1 MNSKF
6 ENNVLTVFLEGN
18 VDTTNAEQVGTEIDA
33 IRAAN
38 PDGAFVLDLENLKY
52 ISSAGL
58 RQILR
63 LKKKEKDY
71 KIINCSSEVYE
82 IFDMTGFAEMMDIQ
96 KGYRKMSVD
105 GCEVIGEGSNGVV
118 YRLNPD
124 TIIKVYKNSDALDDI
139 KRERELAKTALVLG
153 VNTAIP
159 FDVVKV
165 GDMFGSVFELLSA
178 KSLTKYIK
186 AEPENKETYV
196 KIFAD
201 MLKEIHNTP
210 VKPGTLPDMKEKA
223 IGWVE
228 FLEPHIPADT
238 YAKLHKMVED
248 IPHIDNMLHGDY
260 HTNNVHYANGES
272 ILIDM
277 DTLSVGHPVFEFA
290 SIYLAYRGFGE
301 IDHSRVE
308 QFLKLDWDT
317 AGYVWDRLIDFYF
330 DGKDDAYKQDVV
342 NKAKTIGY
350 ARLLRR
356 TIKRE
361 PDNKELID
369 LSTNNLIECV
379 NKVDS
384 LDF

>member
-6 ENNVLTVFLEGN
+6 ENNVLTIFLEGN
-18 VDTTNAEQVGTEIDA
+18 VDTTNAEEVGKQIDD
-33 IRAAN
+33 IRAQY
-38 PDGAFVLDLENLKY
+38 PEGGLVLDLDQLKY

-71 KIINCSSEVYE
+71 KLINCSSDIYE
-82 IFDMTGFAEMMDIQ
+82 IFEMTGFAEMMDIE
-96 KGYRKMSVD
+96 KAYRKMSVE
-105 GCEVIGEGSNGVV
+105 GCEIIGEGSNGIV

-153 VNTAIP
+153 INTAIP

-165 GDMFGSVFELLSA
+165 GDMYGSVFELLSA
-178 KSLTKYIK
+178 KSLTKLIMGD
-186 AEPENKETYV
+186 PDNKEKYV

-201 MLKEIHNTP
+201 MLQEIHNTP

-223 IGWVE
+223 LSWVTW
-228 FLEPHIPADT
+228 LKPHIPSAT
-238 YAKLHKMVED
+238 YDKLYKLVDE

-290 SIYLAYRGFGE
+290 SIYLAYRGYGAV
-301 IDHSRVE
+301 DHSKVE
-308 QFLKLDWDT
+308 EFLKVDWDT
-317 AGYVWDRLIDFYF
+317 AGYIWDELLKLYF
-330 DGKDDAYKQDVV
+330 KGKDSEFIESVKDKSLVIA
-342 NKAKTIGY
+342 Y
-350 ARLLRR
+350 ARMLRR

-361 PDNKELID
+361 PDNKALIDYSLAELIKYVD
-369 LSTNNLIECV
+369 
-379 NKVDS
+379 KVDS
-384 LDF
+384 LIF

>member
-6 ENNVLTVFLEGN
+6 ENNTLTVYLEGN
-18 VDTTNAEQVGTEIDA
+18 VDTTNAEQVGQEIDG
-33 IRAAN
+33 IRTQY
-38 PDGAFVLDLENLKY
+38 PDGALVLDLENLKY

-71 KIINCSSEVYE
+71 KIINCSSEIYE
-82 IFDMTGFAEMMDIQ
+82 IFDMTGFAEMMDIE

-105 GCEVIGEGSNGVV
+105 GCEVIGEGSNGIV

-165 GDMFGSVFELLSA
+165 GDMYGSVFELLSA
-178 KSLTKYIK
+178 KSITKLIVAEPDNRDKYI
-186 AEPENKETYV
+186 

-223 IGWVE
+223 ISWCE
-228 FLEPHIPADT
+228 WLENHIPADI
-238 YAKLHKMVED
+238 YAKLHKLIED
-248 IPHIDNMLHGDY
+248 VPHSDNMLHGDY

-290 SIYLAYRGFGE
+290 SIYLAYIGYGE
-301 IDHSRVE
+301 VDHERVE
-308 QFLKLDWDT
+308 NFLKLDWDT
-317 AGYVWDRLIDFYF
+317 AGYVWQKLVDLYF
-330 DGKDDAYKQDVV
+330 EDKDDAFKQDVIA
-342 NKAKTIGY
+342 KAKVIGY
-350 ARLLRR
+350 TRMLRR

-361 PDNKELID
+361 PDN
-369 LSTNNLIECV
+369 TPLIELSRNQLIKYV
-379 NKVDS
+379 NEVDS
-384 LDF
+384 LVF

>member
-6 ENNVLTVFLEGN
+6 ENNELTIFLEGN
-18 VDTTNAEQVGTEIDA
+18 VDTSNAEQVGKDIDS
-33 IRAAN
+33 IRAQY
-38 PDGAFVLDLENLKY
+38 PDGGLVLDLENLKY

-71 KIINCSSEVYE
+71 KIINCSSEIYD

-96 KGYRKMSVD
+96 KAYRKMSVD
-105 GCEVIGEGSNGVV
+105 GCEVIGEGSNGIV

-165 GDMFGSVFELLSA
+165 GDMYGSVFELLSA
-178 KSLTKYIK
+178 KSLTKLIV
-186 AEPENKETYV
+186 AEPENKDKYV

-201 MLKEIHNTP
+201 MLKEIHETQ
-210 VKPGTLPDMKEKA
+210 VKPGTLPAVKETAVK
-223 IGWVE
+223 WVE
-228 FLEPHIPADT
+228 WLQPHLPEDT
-238 YAKLHKMVED
+238 YAKLHKLVEEV
-248 IPHIDNMLHGDY
+248 PHRDTMIHGDY
-260 HTNNVHYANGES
+260 HTNNVHYANNEA

-290 SIYLAYRGFGE
+290 SIFLAYRGYGAV
-301 IDHSRVE
+301 DHSRV
-308 QFLKLDWDT
+308 QSFLHLDWDT
-317 AGYVWDRLIDFYF
+317 AGYVWDKLIDLYF
-330 DGKDDAYKQDVV
+330 EDKDEAFKESVKT
-342 NKAKTIGY
+342 KAQVIGFT
-350 ARLLRR
+350 RMLRR

-369 LSTNNLIECV
+369 YSKEKLIEFV

-384 LDF
+384 LVF

>member
-6 ENNVLTVFLEGN
+6 ENNALTIFLEGN
-18 VDTTNAEQVGTEIDA
+18 VDTTNAEAVGKEIDE
-33 IRAAN
+33 IRAQY
-38 PDGAFVLDLENLKY
+38 PEGGLVLDLDQLKY

-71 KIINCSSEVYE
+71 KIINCSSEIYE
-82 IFDMTGFAEMMDIQ
+82 IFDMTGFAEMMDIE
-96 KGYRKMSVD
+96 KAYRKMSVE
-105 GCEVIGEGSNGVV
+105 GCEVIGEGSNGIV

-165 GDMFGSVFELLSA
+165 GDMYGSVFELLSA
-178 KSLTKYIK
+178 KSLTKLIMG
-186 AEPENKETYV
+186 EPENRDKYV

-201 MLKEIHNTP
+201 MLKEIHGTA

-223 IGWVE
+223 LSWVDW
-228 FLEPHIPADT
+228 LEPHIPANT
-238 YAKLHKMVED
+238 YEKLHKLVSD
-248 IPHIDNMLHGDY
+248 IPHCDNMLHGDY

-290 SIYLAYRGFGE
+290 SIFLAYRGYGAV
-301 IDHSRVE
+301 DHSKVE
-308 QFLKLDWDT
+308 EFLKVDWDT
-317 AGYVWDRLIDFYF
+317 AGYIWDELLSLYF
-330 DGKDDAYKQDVV
+330 EGKDAEFIESV
-342 NKAKTIGY
+342 KTKSQAIGF
-350 ARLLRR
+350 ARMLRR

-361 PDNKELID
+361 PDNKALID
-369 LSTNNLIECV
+369 YSMEQLIECV
-379 NKVDS
+379 DKVDS
-384 LDF
+384 LSF